1 MRKLLLLLPVLALAS
16 CSSGHDLMSDKP
28 FSMSCDAGE
37 AFASSPSPHIV
48 ATLSPQLR
56 QASVRVQHK
65 KDDWTEEVWI
75 LRTITPTRLELVS
88 PIEGGYAN
96 SVTPFQ
102 IDRQT
107 GVARFFYTGSD
118 PDVENLTN
126 CTFKSL

>member
-1 MRKLLLLLPVLALAS
+1 
-16 CSSGHDLMSDKP
+16 MSDKP
-28 FSMSCDAGE
+28 FSMTCDAGE

-75 LRTITPTRLELVS
+75 LRTVTPTRLEVVN
-88 PIEGGYAN
+88 PKEGEYGN
-96 SVTPFQ
+96 SLTPLQ

-118 PDVENLTN
+118 PDLEHLSN
-126 CTFKSL
+126 CVFKTL

>member
-16 CSSGHDLMSDKP
+16 CGGGHDLMSDKP
-28 FSMSCDAGE
+28 FSITCDAGKK
-37 AFASSPSPHIV
+37 FASAPSPHIV

-75 LRTITPTRLELVS
+75 LRTITPTRLEVVN
-88 PIEGGYAN
+88 PKEGEYGD
-96 SVTPFQ
+96 SLTPLQ

-107 GVARFFYTGSD
+107 GVARFFYTGSA
-118 PDVENLTN
+118 PDIENLSN